1 MLDPPAAQLMSTTLP
16 YKKRLN
22 ECNTTRSNF
31 VAGNKAC
38 MEKEIADVAIC
49 WANQAE
55 ELEKIKAGGCVTFTA
70 NSAKAVANK
79 KNACLQTFVACKQKE
94 DMAVEHSANCTE
106 GTVKSVA
113 EINKNTIFTKE
124 ETRSDSDPRDDDE
137 DVDEDD
143 FMDD

>member
-22 ECNTTRSNF
+22 ECNTTRANF

-70 NSAKAVANK
+70 NSASAVASK

-94 DMAVEHSANCTE
+94 DLAVGHSANCTE

-113 EINKNTIFTKE
+113 EINKNTIAVKE
-124 ETRSDSDPRDDDE
+124 PSRSFDMNDDE
-137 DVDEDD
+137 DAD
-143 FMDD
+143 